1 MTKSARSYAKVLDEF
16 KPLPH
21 VPFAVS
27 VPAGR
32 TQPSDIWRKFGN
44 KYRSRGAGAP
54 SGYGEPQGV
63 LSLRIAIADYVRRS
77 RSVHC
82 EPEQIVIT
90 PGIQQSLYVCSQI
103 LFEAKDEV
111 WVEDP
116 AYRGTTAILSIL
128 YKTFVWY
135 VFLLMK
141 KALRLKLA
149 LSFLNMHVLLL

>member
-1 MTKSARSYAKVLDEF
+1 M
-16 KPLPH
+16 
-21 VPFAVS
+21 
-27 VPAGR
+27 
-32 TQPSDIWRKFGN
+32 
-44 KYRSRGAGAP
+44 
-54 SGYGEPQGV
+54 
-63 LSLRIAIADYVRRS
+63 
-77 RSVHC
+77 
-82 EPEQIVIT
+82 IT

-149 LSFLNMHVLLL
+149 LLSKHARAAFVTPSHQYPLGMPMSLARRVQLSLGKTAKCMDH